1 MTKAKNTSTLAII
14 IAYLLIYIVWGS
26 TYFFIHIALQGFSP
40 FLLGAIRFT
49 TAGILLLIWCGK
61 MKEPIWNKQLIKTAA
76 ITGILL
82 LFIDMG
88 LVMKAQQYLPSSLIA
103 IVAAST
109 AIWILLLDKK
119 MWKINFR
126 NWNTILGVLI
136 GFIGVILLFS
146 EQLATSFTET
156 GVSNQAIGM
165 CLLILGTL
173 SWASG
178 SVYSKYSVLPNGVTF
193 ANAAWQML
201 IAGAL
206 FWIASFVHGDVQR
219 FNVQVVPHVSYLAIG
234 YLIIFGSILAFTSYI
249 WLLKVRP
256 ATEVST
262 HAYVNPLVAVFLGST
277 FANEQITLIQIIGL
291 TIILCGVAM
300 INLVKVKKRDKQM
313 KPLCP
318 EQ

>member
-1 MTKAKNTSTLAII
+1 MTNNKNTSTLAII

-26 TYFFIHIALQGFSP
+26 TYFFIHIALQGFNP

-49 TAGILLLIWCGK
+49 IAGTLLLFWCHK
-61 MKEPIWNKQLIKTAA
+61 MKEPIWNKQLIKTSA

-119 MWKINFR
+119 MWKANFK
-126 NWNTILGVLI
+126 NWNTVLGVLI
-136 GFIGVILLFS
+136 GFIGVIMLFS
-146 EQLATSFTET
+146 EQLVLSLHET
-156 GVSNQAIGM
+156 GSSNRAIGM

-173 SWASG
+173 SWAAG
-178 SVYSKYSVLPNGVTF
+178 SVYSKYSDSPNGVTF
-193 ANAAWQML
+193 ASAAWQML
-201 IAGAL
+201 IAGFL
-206 FWIASFVHGDVQR
+206 FWIAAFSNGDIQQ
-219 FNVQVVPHVSYLAIG
+219 FNLHAPPNSSWIAVV
-234 YLIIFGSILAFTSYI
+234 YLIVFGSILAFTSYI

-262 HAYVNPLVAVFLGST
+262 HAYVNPLVAVFFGST
-277 FANEQITLIQIIGL
+277 FANESITVIQIVGL
-291 TIILCGVAM
+291 TIILCGVAL
-300 INLVKVKKRDKQM
+300 INLVKNRKSKEVE
-313 KPLCP
+313 PLCP
-318 EQ
+318 E

>member
-1 MTKAKNTSTLAII
+1 MTKAKNTSTAAII

-26 TYFFIHIALQGFSP
+26 TYFFIHIALQGFTP

-49 TAGILLLIWCGK
+49 IAGTLLLIWCNK
-61 MKEPIWNKQLIKTAA
+61 MKEPIWNKQLLKTAA
-76 ITGILL
+76 VTGILL

-119 MWKINFR
+119 MWKVNFR
-126 NWNTILGVLI
+126 NWNTVVGVI
-136 GFIGVILLFS
+136 VGFVGVILLFS
-146 EQLATSFTET
+146 EQLAASFTET
-156 GVSNQAIGM
+156 GLSNKAIGM

-178 SVYSKYSVLPNGVTF
+178 SVYSKYSVLPSGVTF

-201 IAGAL
+201 IAGIL
-206 FWIASFVHGDVQR
+206 FWGAAFAHGDVQQ
-219 FNVQVVPHVSYLAIG
+219 FHMQATPVSSWLAIG

-277 FANEQITLIQIIGL
+277 FANEQVTLIQIIGL
-291 TIILCGVAM
+291 AIILCGVAM
-300 INLVKVKKRDKQM
+300 INFVKAKKGKQM

-318 EQ
+318 DQ

>member
-1 MTKAKNTSTLAII
+1 MSKVKQTSTWAII

-49 TAGILLLIWCGK
+49 IAGTILLIWCNK
-61 MKEPIWNKQLIKTAA
+61 MNEPIWNRQLIRSSAV
-76 ITGILL
+76 TGILL

-126 NWNTILGVLI
+126 NWNTVLGVLM
-136 GFIGVILLFS
+136 GFVGVVLLFS
-146 EQLATSFTET
+146 EQLASSFTGT
-156 GVSNQAIGM
+156 GLSNKAIGM

-173 SWASG
+173 SWAAG
-178 SVYSKYSVLPNGVTF
+178 SVYAKYSTLPKGVTF
-193 ANAAWQML
+193 ASAAWQML
-201 IAGAL
+201 IAGFL
-206 FWIASFVHGDVQR
+206 FWGAAFARGDVQK
-219 FNVQVVPHVSYLAIG
+219 FTIETSLLSSWLAIT

-277 FANEQITLIQIIGL
+277 FANEHITLVQIVGL
-291 TIILCGVAM
+291 AIILCGVAM
-300 INLVKVKKRDKQM
+300 INLVKTKKSKQI

>member
-1 MTKAKNTSTLAII
+1 MTSNKNTSTVAII
-14 IAYLLIYIVWGS
+14 IAYLLIYLVWGS
-26 TYFFIHIALQGFSP
+26 TYFFIHIALKGFTP

-49 TAGILLLIWCGK
+49 IAGTLLLIWCHR
-61 MKEPIWNKQLIKTAA
+61 MKEPIWNKQLIKTSAV
-76 ITGILL
+76 TGILL

-119 MWKINFR
+119 MWKTNFK
-126 NWNTILGVLI
+126 NWNTVLGVLI
-136 GFIGVILLFS
+136 GFIGVIMLFS
-146 EQLATSFTET
+146 EQLILSLQET
-156 GVSNQAIGM
+156 GNSNKAIGM

-178 SVYSKYSVLPNGVTF
+178 SVYSKYSDSPKGVTF
-193 ANAAWQML
+193 ASAAWQML
-201 IAGAL
+201 IAGFL
-206 FWIASFVHGDVQR
+206 FWIAAFTNGDTQR
-219 FNVQVVPHVSYLAIG
+219 FNLHATPSLSWIAIT

-262 HAYVNPLVAVFLGST
+262 HAYVNPLVALFLGST
-277 FANEQITLIQIIGL
+277 FANESITIIQIVGL
-291 TIILCGVAM
+291 TIILCGVAL
-300 INLVKVKKRDKQM
+300 INLVKSRKSKQVE
-313 KPLCP
+313 PFCP
-318 EQ
+318 E